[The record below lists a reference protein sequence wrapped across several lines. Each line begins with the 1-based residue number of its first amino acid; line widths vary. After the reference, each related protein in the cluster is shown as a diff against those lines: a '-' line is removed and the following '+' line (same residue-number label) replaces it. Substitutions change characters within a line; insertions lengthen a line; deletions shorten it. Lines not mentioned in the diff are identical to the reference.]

1 MDDIKSIEW
10 KDRGYL
16 LDKQALITALDTVA
30 GLDRQVA
37 DALAL
42 VGYPEPRTAPGGFP
56 ALLSIIVNQQISKE
70 AAKAILGRLENL
82 MPGTTAEAFLA
93 QPDDAL
99 QAAGLSRPK
108 IRYGKGIA
116 EAVVNGVVPIDD
128 FPRMPDAEIIAALT
142 GLKGIGLWSAEI
154 YCMFSLG
161 RPDLFPGED
170 IALQEA
176 MRRLKGLEA
185 RPNPKAARDLAR
197 AWSPWRSAMAV
208 FLWHYYRG
216 APAQQGDV

>member
-1 MDDIKSIEW
+1 MN
-10 KDRGYL
+10 
-16 LDKQALITALDTVA
+16 KQALIKALDDVA
-30 GLDRQVA
+30 GIDNQVA
-37 DALAL
+37 EALRL

-70 AAKAILGRLENL
+70 AARAILGRLEDL
-82 MPGTTAEAFLA
+82 MPGTTAEAFLG
-93 QPDDAL
+93 QPDEAL

-116 EAVVNGVVPIDD
+116 EAVVAGTVPIAD
-128 FPRMPDAEIIAALT
+128 FPRMPDDEIIAALT

-176 MRRLKGLEA
+176 MKRLKGLDE
-185 RPNPKAARDLAR
+185 RPTPKLAR
-197 AWSPWRSAMAV
+197 ELAFAWSPWRSAMSV

-216 APAQQGDV
+216 APA

>member
-1 MDDIKSIEW
+1 MDKATLIKGLNEVAAQ
-10 KDRGYL
+10 DP
-16 LDKQALITALDTVA
+16 QVAA
-30 GLDRQVA
+30 GLD
-37 DALAL
+37 L

-70 AAKAILGRLENL
+70 AARAILGRLEDL
-82 MPGTTAEAFLA
+82 MPGTGPDAFLS
-93 QPDDAL
+93 QPDEAL

-108 IRYGKGIA
+108 IRYGRGIA
-116 EAVVNGVVPIDD
+116 EALVTGHVRPEA
-128 FPRMPDAEIIAALT
+128 FPDMEDAAVIEALT

-161 RPDLFPGED
+161 RRDLFPGED

-176 MRRLKGLEA
+176 MRRLKGLEERPKPKHA
-185 RPNPKAARDLAR
+185 RELAA

-216 APAQQGDV
+216 APA

>member
-1 MDDIKSIEW
+1 MSNEW
-10 KDRGYL
+10 SGAARRETYL
-16 LDKQALITALDTVA
+16 VNKQALIKALDEVA
-30 GLDRQVA
+30 AVDSQVGE
-37 DALAL
+37 ALVL
-42 VGYPEPRTAPGGFP
+42 VGYPDARTAPGGFP

-70 AAKAILGRLENL
+70 AARAILGRLEDL
-82 MPGTTAEAFLA
+82 MPGTTAEGFLA
-93 QPDDAL
+93 QPDEAL

-116 EAVVNGVVPIDD
+116 EAVASGSLPIEE
-128 FPRMPDAEIIAALT
+128 FPRMPDEEIIAALT

-176 MRRLKGLEA
+176 LKRLKGLDA
-185 RPNPKAARDLAR
+185 RPTPTLAR
-197 AWSPWRSAMAV
+197 ELAGAWSPWRSAMSV

-216 APAQQGDV
+216 APA

>member
-1 MDDIKSIEW
+1 MNKQTLIK
-10 KDRGYL
+10 
-16 LDKQALITALDTVA
+16 ALDAVA
-30 GLDRQVA
+30 DRDRQVA

-42 VGYPEPRTAPGGFP
+42 VGYPEPRMAPGGFP

-70 AAKAILGRLENL
+70 AAKAILGRLETL
-82 MPGTTAEAFLA
+82 MPGTTAEGFLA
-93 QPDDAL
+93 QPDEAI

-116 EAVVNGVVPIDD
+116 EAIASGAVPIDD
-128 FPRMPDAEIIAALT
+128 FPAMPDDEIIAALT

-176 MRRLKGLEA
+176 MKRLKGLSARPKPKEA
-185 RPNPKAARDLAR
+185 RELAG
-197 AWSPWRSAMAV
+197 AWSPWRSAMSV

-216 APAQQGDV
+216 APA

>member
-1 MDDIKSIEW
+1 M
-10 KDRGYL
+10 
-16 LDKQALITALDTVA
+16 DKQALIKALDAVA
-30 GLDRQVA
+30 GTDPQVA
-37 DALAL
+37 EAVAL

-93 QPDDAL
+93 QPDEAL
-99 QAAGLSRPK
+99 QGAGLSRPK

-116 EAVVNGVVPIDD
+116 EAVVSGAVPVDA
-128 FPRMPDAEIIAALT
+128 FPDMPDAEIVAVLT

-176 MRRLKGLEA
+176 MKRLKGLDA
-185 RPNPKAARDLAR
+185 RPTPKRARELAL
-197 AWSPWRSAMAV
+197 AWSPWRSAMSV

-216 APAQQGDV
+216 APAQQGDA

>member
-1 MDDIKSIEW
+1 MDKPT
-10 KDRGYL
+10 
-16 LDKQALITALDTVA
+16 LITALDEIA
-30 GLDRQVA
+30 ARDPQVA
-37 DALAL
+37 AGVAL

-70 AAKAILGRLENL
+70 AARAILGRLEAL
-82 MPGTTAEAFLA
+82 MPGTRAEDLLA
-93 QPDDAL
+93 QPDSAL
-99 QAAGLSRPK
+99 QDAGLSRPK
-108 IRYGKGIA
+108 IRYARGIA
-116 EAVVNGVVPIDD
+116 ESIASDAV
-128 FPRMPDAEIIAALT
+128 RPDAFPDMADAEVIAALT
-142 GLKGIGLWSAEI
+142 SLKGIGLWSAEI

-176 MRRLKGLEA
+176 MRRLKGLDERPRPKQA
-185 RPNPKAARDLAR
+185 RLLAE

-216 APAQQGDV
+216 APA

>member
-1 MDDIKSIEW
+1 MTEI
-10 KDRGYL
+10 
-16 LDKQALITALDTVA
+16 LDKPTLIKGLDEVAAADPQVAA
-30 GLDRQVA
+30 GLE
-37 DALAL
+37 L

-70 AAKAILGRLENL
+70 AARAILGRLEDL
-82 MPGTTAEAFLA
+82 MPGTAPDAFLA
-93 QPDDAL
+93 QPDEAL

-108 IRYGKGIA
+108 IRYGRGIA
-116 EAVVNGVVPIDD
+116 EALVEGHVRPAE
-128 FPRMPDAEIIAALT
+128 FPEMEDAAIIEALT

-161 RPDLFPGED
+161 RRDLFPGED
-170 IALQEA
+170 IALQEG
-176 MRRLKGLEA
+176 MRRLKGLEERPKPKQA
-185 RPNPKAARDLAR
+185 RALAA

-216 APAQQGDV
+216 APY

>member
-1 MDDIKSIEW
+1 MDRRTLIE
-10 KDRGYL
+10 
-16 LDKQALITALDTVA
+16 ALDAVA
-30 GLDRQVA
+30 GGDVQVA
-37 DALAL
+37 EALAL

-70 AAKAILGRLENL
+70 AAGAILGRLEAL
-82 MPGTTAEAFLA
+82 MPGTTAEGFLA
-93 QPDDAL
+93 QPDEAL

-116 EAVVNGVVPIDD
+116 EAVASGVLPIDD
-128 FPRMPDAEIIAALT
+128 FPGMPDDEIIAALVS
-142 GLKGIGLWSAEI
+142 LKGIGLWSAEI

-176 MRRLKGLEA
+176 MKRLKGLEA
-185 RPNPKAARDLAR
+185 RPTPKAARELAV
-197 AWSPWRSAMAV
+197 AWAPWRSAMAV

-216 APAQQGDV
+216 APA

>member
-1 MDDIKSIEW
+1 M
-10 KDRGYL
+10 
-16 LDKQALITALDTVA
+16 DKQTLIKALDAVA
-30 GLDRQVA
+30 ARDRQVA
-37 DALAL
+37 DALTL

-56 ALLSIIVNQQISKE
+56 ALLSIVVNQQISKE
-70 AAKAILGRLENL
+70 AARAILGRLEDL

-93 QPDDAL
+93 QPDEAL

-116 EAVVNGVVPIDD
+116 EGVASGLVPIDA
-128 FPRMPDAEIIAALT
+128 FPDMPDEEIIAALT

-176 MRRLKGLEA
+176 MKRLKGLEA
-185 RPNPKAARDLAR
+185 RPTPKLARDLAKDW
-197 AWSPWRSAMAV
+197 APWRSAMSV

-216 APAQQGDV
+216 APA

>member
-1 MDDIKSIEW
+1 MDKTTLIK
-10 KDRGYL
+10 
-16 LDKQALITALDTVA
+16 ALKEVA
-30 GLDRQVA
+30 AADRQVA
-37 DALAL
+37 EAIAL

-70 AAKAILGRLENL
+70 AAAAILGRLESL

-93 QPDDAL
+93 QPEEAL
-99 QAAGLSRPK
+99 KGAGLSRPK

-116 EAVVNGVVPIDD
+116 EALVSGAVPIGEFDQ
-128 FPRMPDAEIIAALT
+128 MADAEIISALT

-176 MRRLKGLEA
+176 MKRLKGLDA
-185 RPNPKAARDLAR
+185 RPTPKLAR
-197 AWSPWRSAMAV
+197 ELAGAWSPWRSAMAV

-216 APAQQGDV
+216 APA